1 MIFWLKHSKKL
12 RNNKL
17 INGVRFRYQNKIWK
31 QFSVQ
36 KTKLKIHPKINMNK
50 FIKIKQILETK

>member
-31 QFSVQ
+31 QFLVQ